1 MRKLAILALVY
12 LFCLE
17 LANAD
22 SKKDI
27 ELEYLKSIAGTSKE
41 CFNLNSKTINYKKI
55 IDNFEKTFEQ
65 NLKNNSVNLNEL
77 SSLYFC
83 YVELQTSLVMRIRS
97 VSLV

>member
-41 CFNLNSKTINYKKI
+41 CFNLNSKTNSA
-55 IDNFEKTFEQ
+55 IDNYFEGPIDGQGVSSKSDIDSLTF
-65 NLKNNSVNLNEL
+65 K
-77 SSLYFC
+77 
-83 YVELQTSLVMRIRS
+83 LQYKFKGL
-97 VSLV
+97 

>member
-1 MRKLAILALVY
+1 MRKLAILALIY

-17 LANAD
+17 LAHAN

-55 IDNFEKTFEQ
+55 INNFEKHL
-65 NLKNNSVNLNEL
+65 NKILKIIQS
-77 SSLYFC
+77 
-83 YVELQTSLVMRIRS
+83 T
-97 VSLV
+97 